1 VIEVT
6 ILNVPSRTRFN
17 APAMSMASAK
27 EASMLRS
34 LPMKNVVKMACA
46 LALAAALSGCVV
58 YPAYGPRYGYRP
70 HPFYYY

>member
-1 VIEVT
+1 
-6 ILNVPSRTRFN
+6 
-17 APAMSMASAK
+17 MSMASAK